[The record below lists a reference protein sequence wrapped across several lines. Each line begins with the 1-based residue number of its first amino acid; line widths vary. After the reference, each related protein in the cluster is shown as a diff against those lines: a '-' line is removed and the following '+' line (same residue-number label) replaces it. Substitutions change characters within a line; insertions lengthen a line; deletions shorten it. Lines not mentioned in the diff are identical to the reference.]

1 MLLLGFPSSQQE
13 PTTDGRRMTMRMQC
27 TAVAN
32 GNRISLVIRQG
43 EKGYKAF
50 AKVLDKIDKAGCM
63 SWYGDVTTV
72 DGKEQCGLVIT
83 CKPNAA
89 LKSADEGGVEY
100 DDRERP

>member
-1 MLLLGFPSSQQE
+1 
-13 PTTDGRRMTMRMQC
+13 MTMRMQC

-32 GNRISLVIRQG
+32 GDRISLVIRKG

-50 AKVLDKIDKAGCM
+50 AKVLNKIEKAGCM

-83 CKPNAA
+83 CKPNAR
-89 LKSADEGGVEY
+89 L
-100 DDRERP
+100 DRKEEAR

>member
-1 MLLLGFPSSQQE
+1 
-13 PTTDGRRMTMRMQC
+13 MRMQC

-32 GNRISLVIRQG
+32 GDRISLVIRQG

-50 AKVLDKIDKAGCM
+50 AKVLNKIEKAGCM

-83 CKPNAA
+83 CKPNAR
-89 LKSADEGGVEY
+89 L
-100 DDRERP
+100 DRKEEAR